1 MLKDREKR
9 TAEKYNI
16 MENVEKLQK
25 EFLQIDGITEIDF
38 DLDGF
43 YDNMHQVIVLT
54 KYDIP
59 VTLENYFEV
68 RRELKNNVIKVA
80 KENGLSRTEDAIED
94 YGTWFYFVFKHD
106 KTWNKVS

>member
-1 MLKDREKR
+1 MLRDREKR

-25 EFLQIDGITEIDF
+25 ELLQIDGLTEIDY

-43 YDNMHQVIVLT
+43 YDNMHQVIVHT

-68 RRELKNNVIKVA
+68 RRELINKVIKVA
-80 KENGLSRTEDAIED
+80 YKNGLSRTEDVIEN
-94 YGTWFYFVFKHD
+94 YGTWFSFVFKH
-106 KTWNKVS
+106 